1 MNNYLTTGI
10 ELTSIANAIH
20 TVGGTSASL
29 IYPSGF
35 ISAIQEIQPSL
46 ESLTINENRRLNVW

>member
-1 MNNYLTTGI
+1 MSNYLTTGI

-20 TVGGTSASL
+20 TAGGTSALL

-35 ISAIQEIQPSL
+35 INAIQGIWPSL

>member
-1 MNNYLTTGI
+1 MSNYLTTGI
-10 ELTSIANAIH
+10 ELTSIANAIR
-20 TVGGTSASL
+20 TARGASALL

-35 ISAIQEIQPSL
+35 IGAIQRIQPSL